1 MCYFFCVVFIFFFSS
16 RRRHT
21 RCALVTGVQT
31 CALPILGWQ
40 CCAGVAWSLS
50 SEPAQEPV
58 PPAGLRVGM
67 RCSGV
72 VYQCIDEHDEVRGL
86 KLQTVEVAAPLAL
99 LVDHVCHDALDLVAV
114 PGLRSEE
121 HTSELQ
127 SLMRISYA
135 VFCLKKKKQI
145 NLINKNT
152 GITT

>member
-1 MCYFFCVVFIFFFSS
+1 MDVGFVFFRQETAYEMRISDWSS
-16 RRRHT
+16 D
-21 RCALVTGVQT
+21 VSI
-31 CALPILGWQ
+31 PIWRASLHRLQASCPTLGWQ

-99 LVDHVCHDALDLVAV
+99 LVDHVCH
-114 PGLRSEE
+114 RSQA
-121 HTSELQ
+121 HTSELT
-127 SLMRISYA
+127 SLMSKSYA
-135 VFCLKKKKQI
+135 
-145 NLINKNT
+145 
-152 GITT
+152 

>member
-58 PPAGLRVGM
+58 PTAGLRVGM

-99 LVDHVCHDALDLVAV
+99 LVGHVCHNAMDLVAL
-114 PGLRSEE
+114 PGLGK
-121 HTSELQ
+121 
-127 SLMRISYA
+127 A
-135 VFCLKKKKQI
+135 VALGLGKEA
-145 NLINKNT
+145 T
-152 GITT
+152 GILGLGGERRSAAEGRGGSVRVGWG